1 MKKLT
6 GALTAAATLAAFAL
20 AGLTPSA
27 AAAPE
32 SPAEARYIVRAE
44 SPTGAE
50 DVARDVDRVGG
61 EVEHVY
67 SEVFPGLAAT
77 LTGAEV
83 RRLRASDEVQE
94 VVPDQIFHST
104 AVQTRA
110 PWDLDRIDQRS
121 KTRNST
127 YRYDTTGKGVTAY
140 VLDTGVRLEHR
151 QFGRRAVSGWDFV
164 DGDDDASDCDGHGTH
179 VAGSIGGSTYGVAK
193 GVRLVSVRVLDCW
206 GDGYASDII
215 RALDSVIADASGPAV
230 VNMSIGGAAQAELDE
245 AVARTVAAG
254 VPVVVAAGNED
265 ADACRSSPARA
276 RSAITVGATDS
287 KDRRAEFSNRGRCV
301 DLFAPGVG
309 IRSASNAS
317 NSATELMDGTSM
329 AAPHVTGAVARY
341 LQTHP
346 RATPAQTVAALTR
359 TAGTGVVRDRVGS
372 PDRLLY
378 TGPAT
383 APGKPT
389 AVKSQK
395 SDRAR
400 TARISWSAPVADGGR
415 TVTAYRVSRNGKDAR
430 GKGAVTV
437 TVSAKARSHTFP
449 ALRKGS
455 AYSLTVRAVNA
466 VGAGSAVSASVSK
479 LR

>member
-6 GALTAAATLAAFAL
+6 GALTAAALAAL
-20 AGLTPSA
+20 AVSGLTPAA

-32 SPAEARYIVRAE
+32 TQTTARYIIRTA
-44 SPTGAE
+44 SPTSA
-50 DVARDVDRVGG
+50 DDAARDVDRVGG
-61 EVEHVY
+61 DVQHVY

-77 LTGAEV
+77 LTPSEV
-83 RRLRASDEVQE
+83 RRLRASDDVQA
-94 VVPDQIFHST
+94 VVPDRVFHSSG
-104 AVQTRA
+104 VQSGA

-127 YRYDTTGKGVTAY
+127 YRYDTTGKGVSAY
-140 VLDTGVRLEHR
+140 VLDTGVRLGHS

-164 DGDDDASDCDGHGTH
+164 DWDANASDCDGHGTH

-193 GVRLVSVRVLDCW
+193 DVRLVAVRVLDCW
-206 GDGYASDII
+206 GSGYASDII
-215 RALDSVIADASGPAV
+215 QALDSVVGDATGPAV
-230 VNMSIGGAAQAELDE
+230 VNLSIGGPAQPELDE

-254 VPVVVAAGNED
+254 IPVVVAAGNED

-276 RSAITVGATDS
+276 RSAITVAATDS
-287 KDRRAEFSNRGRCV
+287 KDRRAWFSNRGSCV
-301 DLFAPGVG
+301 DLFAPGVA
-309 IRSASNAS
+309 IRSASDGS
-317 NSATELMDGTSM
+317 NTATEVMDGTSM

-359 TAGTGVVRDRVGS
+359 TAGTGVVQDRAGS

-389 AVKSQK
+389 AVKAKK
-395 SDRAR
+395 SDRAK
-400 TARISWSAPVADGGR
+400 TATISWSAPVADGGK
-415 TVTAYRVSRNGKDAR
+415 TVTAYKVSRNGKDSS

-437 TVSAKARSHTFP
+437 TVSAKARSHTF
-449 ALRKGS
+449 AKLRKGS
-455 AYSLTVRAVNA
+455 AYTLTVRAVNA
-466 VGAGSAVSASVSK
+466 VGAGSTVSASVSK